1 MKQNTILAVAAGLL
15 VLLCVILAGCTGTP
29 DSGSSQTAAPTQHIG
44 TGEISGKAAESVVAA
59 NNMFAFKLYKKL
71 AAENTN
77 PDENVF
83 FSPFSI
89 SSALAIT
96 YEGAKEKT
104 AEEIKTVFFFP
115 ESIDTLRNGYRA
127 VNTGINAGDA
137 GYDLHIANAL
147 WAENTYPFLND
158 YITTAEEYYSADLTN
173 LDFINKPEESRLTI
187 NKWAEEKTEE
197 KIKNLIPAGMID
209 PLTRLVITNAIYFKG
224 TWVKQFDQNNT
235 YKADFI
241 TSSGETVKVWM
252 MQRTD
257 EDAIYGYAENDEFQ
271 MLKMPYEHECGKE
284 LSMIAVLPKDNDLR
298 AVEETLDAVKLAET
312 EESLETQQVLV
323 YFPKFRLETEYTL
336 SETLKE
342 MGMPTAFLRAAD
354 FSGMDGTTDLFISD
368 VVHKAYVDV
377 NEEGTEAAAATAV
390 VMKLTTVS
398 EEEPVPV
405 FRADHPFIFLIQDN
419 ETGNILFMGRISN
432 PEEP

>member
-1 MKQNTILAVAAGLL
+1 
-15 VLLCVILAGCTGTP
+15 
-29 DSGSSQTAAPTQHIG
+29 
-44 TGEISGKAAESVVAA
+44 
-59 NNMFAFKLYKKL
+59 
-71 AAENTN
+71 
-77 PDENVF
+77 
-83 FSPFSI
+83 
-89 SSALAIT
+89 
-96 YEGAKEKT
+96 
-104 AEEIKTVFFFP
+104 
-115 ESIDTLRNGYRA
+115 
-127 VNTGINAGDA
+127 
-137 GYDLHIANAL
+137 L

-209 PLTRLVITNAIYFKG
+209 PMTRLVITNAIYFRG
-224 TWVKQFDQNNT
+224 TWVKQFDKNNT
-235 YKADFI
+235 YEADFI

-257 EDAIYGYAENDEFQ
+257 EDAIYGYAENDEFR

-298 AVEETLDAVKLAET
+298 VVEETLDADKLAET
-312 EESLETQQVLV
+312 EESLEIQQVLV
-323 YFPKFRLETEYTL
+323 YFPKFKIETEYTL

-342 MGMPTAFLRAAD
+342 MGMPTAFSDAAD
-354 FSGMDGTTDLFISD
+354 FSGMDGTTGLFISD

-390 VMKLTTVS
+390 VMELKAVS

-432 PEEP
+432 PEES